1 MNEQTNA
8 DSVKELA
15 KIREIMLAEFGPRS
29 GQPHGFAVDD
39 RLPTWE
45 FVSCVV
51 RGLNTPSF
59 KRKATNAETLEAV
72 ATHLREWASVNV
84 LGSETKAALEHYAS
98 RIVHELRNRSV

>member
-1 MNEQTNA
+1 MNEQANA
-8 DSVKELA
+8 DAVKDLE
-15 KIREIMLAEFGPRS
+15 KIREIMIAEFGPRS

-59 KRKATNAETLEAV
+59 KRNATNAETLEAV
-72 ATHLREWASVNV
+72 SKYLRDFSSTLPAGQSRCVVEEMARRIPYD
-84 LGSETKAALEHYAS
+84 LGGLS
-98 RIVHELRNRSV
+98 I